1 MVSGGYSLVVVCG
14 LLIAVASLVEH
25 RFWGMQASVVVAHG
39 LSSTGL
45 VVPRHGIEP
54 LSPTLANSLPLSHQG
69 NPVRYIWK
77 KGDLSTI

>member
-1 MVSGGYSLVVVCG
+1 MARGYSLVAG
-14 LLIAVASLVEH
+14 HELLIAVASLVGEH
-25 RFWGMQASVVVAHG
+25 GLYGMQASVVVAHG